1 MPDYG
6 LTVNDGVKYIKVN
19 RYDSGGLDRSDYLG
33 QLQSITLTY
42 PDRGSVLYPILTTQ
56 EQANFYLYG
65 ISPTEATSSKGEIK
79 NYKLDARKNH
89 TTPYLISSSVG
100 IFPPTPLEVSS
111 IIGYTSTPTNILNY
125 FTSSTGKYTFGNT
138 PNLNNSQLYYSASF
152 WITGSGTAGTYVNV
166 NSFIIVERN
175 GSVIGAATGLSQT
188 LVDFT
193 DITGG
198 NELQIFHGFELGQGV
213 TDNFL
218 EEDSLILGI
227 CTTQPFFLP
236 GGSNVSLIKQLKFE
250 LSQSVTP
257 FNGSSSLIVFD
268 PDAINFDYNDYN
280 PLLDNAEIPQYSTVW
295 MDVDYSQNPLTPV
308 NFGLIISGTA
318 DRAFVQDSNYSS
330 KAWSNIRYNGSRTTS
345 YRINQ

>member
-6 LTVNDGVKYIKVN
+6 LTVNEGIKYIKVN

-33 QLQSITLTY
+33 QHQSITLTY

-56 EQANFYLYG
+56 EQADFYLYG
-65 ISPTEATSSKGEIK
+65 ISATEATSSAGEIK
-79 NYKLDARKNH
+79 NYKLDARKNY
-89 TTPYLISSSVG
+89 TTPYLISSS
-100 IFPPTPLEVSS
+100 FNPLNITS
-111 IIGYTSTPTNILNY
+111 IVGYTSTPTDTLNY

-152 WITGSGTAGTYVNV
+152 WITGSGTSGTYVNV

-175 GSVIGAATGLSQT
+175 GSIIGAATGFSQT
-188 LVDFT
+188 LVDFAN
-193 DITGG
+193 ITGG
-198 NELQIFHGFELGQGV
+198 NELQIFGGFELSQGV
-213 TDNFL
+213 TTNFL
-218 EEDSLILGI
+218 EGDSLILGI
-227 CTTQPFFLP
+227 CTTQPFVSP

-250 LSQSVTP
+250 LSQSVSP
-257 FNGSSSLIVFD
+257 FNGSSSLVIFN

-280 PLLDNAEIPQYSTVW
+280 PLLGNAETPQYSNVW
-295 MDVDYSQNPLTPV
+295 MDIDYSQNPLTPV

>member
-6 LTVNDGVKYIKVN
+6 LTFNEGIKYIKVN

-65 ISPTEATSSKGEIK
+65 ISTTEITSSAGEIK
-79 NYKLDARKNH
+79 NYKLDARKSY
-89 TTPYLISSSVG
+89 TTSYLISSSVG
-100 IFPPTPLEVSS
+100 FFPPTPLEISS
-111 IIGYTSTPTNILNY
+111 ITGYTSTPTDTLSY

-138 PNLNNSQLYYSASF
+138 PNLNNSQLYFSASF
-152 WITGSGTAGTYVNV
+152 WVTGSGTGGTYVNV
-166 NSFIIVERN
+166 NSFILLERN
-175 GSVIGAATGLSQT
+175 GVIAGAATGVFQT
-188 LVDFT
+188 LVNFAN
-193 DITGG
+193 IIGG
-198 NELQIFHGFELGQGV
+198 NELQISSSFTLEQGV
-213 TDNFL
+213 VTNFL
-218 EEDSLILGI
+218 EGDSLILAV
-227 CTTQPFFLP
+227 CTTQPLALP

-257 FNGSSSLIVFD
+257 FNGSSSLVIFN
-268 PDAINFDYNDYN
+268 PDVINFDYNDYN
-280 PLLDNAEIPQYSTVW
+280 SLLGNAEIPQYSTTW
-295 MDVDYSQNPLTPV
+295 MDIDYSQNPLTPI

-330 KAWSNIRYNGSRTTS
+330 KAWSNLRYNGSRTTS